1 MDSISNISISSMS
14 SSLSSDRNFFCC
26 FQMYSIRSIYGI
38 SLEGLVYIEVE
49 IGTVTENLTWILT
62 MSSRSISSLNV
73 KIFFWIIVYTLRSIY
88 DKNFECLPCTDN
100 EIWTL
105 TKNHKNWDLAR
116 NWAQTK
122 NFFVGLRC
130 TPLEVSM
137 V

>member
-88 DKNFECLPCTDN
+88 DKNFKCLACTDN

-105 TKNHKNWDLAR
+105 PKNHKNWDWAR
-116 NWAQTK
+116 VWAQTQIV
-122 NFFVGLRC
+122 FVDLRC
-130 TPLEVSM
+130 TPWEVSM

>member
-14 SSLSSDRNFFCC
+14 SSLSSDRNFCCC

-49 IGTVTENLTWILT
+49 IGTVTENLTWML
-62 MSSRSISSLNV
+62 MVSSRSISSLNV

-105 TKNHKNWDLAR
+105 PKNHKNWD
-116 NWAQTK
+116 WAQTK
-122 NFFVGLRC
+122 IFFVGLRC